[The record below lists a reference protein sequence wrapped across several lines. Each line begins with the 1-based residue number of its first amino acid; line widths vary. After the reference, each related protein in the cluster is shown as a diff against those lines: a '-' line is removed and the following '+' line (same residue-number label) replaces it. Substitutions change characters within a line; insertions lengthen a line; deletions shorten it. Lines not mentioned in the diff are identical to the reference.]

1 MRSEVEYKA
10 KNKIK
15 EVKKYKCSVCG
26 KLFDK
31 KKEAIDH
38 CIELHF
44 CINCMYSYYMNI
56 YEDLGCKLKEHG
68 SECNYVRKNYG

>member
-1 MRSEVEYKA
+1 MRGEVEYKA

-15 EVKKYKCSVCG
+15 EVKKYKCSVCR

-44 CINCMYSYYMNI
+44 
-56 YEDLGCKLKEHG
+56 
-68 SECNYVRKNYG
+68 V